1 MANKVKS
8 KGTAL
13 LMEISA
19 VYTAI
24 PLLKSISISGEKST
38 TYDSTVLDG
47 PVHMTKDPTGYS
59 EAPTIAADGFYD
71 PDDTVQLAFIALLS
85 APVETNFKVTYVD
98 TTPTSA
104 IYACTGFGFDR
115 TAAMTD
121 GLACSYSIET
131 SGTPS

>member
-47 PVHMTKDPTGYS
+47 PVHMTKDPSGYS

-71 PDDTVQLAFIALLS
+71 PDDTVQLAYIALMS

-98 TTPTSA
+98 ATPTSV

>member
-59 EAPTIAADGFYD
+59 ESPSIAADGFYD
-71 PDDTVQLAFIALLS
+71 PDDAAQQAYIALIA

-98 TTPTSA
+98 STPTSA
-104 IYACTGFGFDR
+104 VYACTGFGFDR

-131 SGTPS
+131 SGTPT